1 MRLCCAALWESEAK
15 RTAREQRERE
25 REFIRTYF
33 KTGVKLPRVQSFRRG
48 YIDGAVVERV
58 GVERIK
64 CNMTRWR

>member
-1 MRLCCAALWESEAK
+1 MLPSGSQRRK
-15 RTAREQRERE
+15 GQRERERERE